1 MEPVQFD
8 VTKLLEVI
16 DQREK
21 ENNLT
26 VRIPIEEYLKLKKSY
41 DEYQTKEYKIALSL
55 NHRHIMEE
63 DGSTT
68 MIGSIH
74 TETVSFPDD
83 THTEL
88 STLYNEV
95 HANVKY
101 LEHLEKK
108 VEKLTSKIVTQD
120 GIIGKLKDEISWI
133 KKDKPK
139 WWKR

>member
-108 VEKLTSKIVTQD
+108 VEKLTSKIVVRD
-120 GIIGKLKDEISWI
+120 DLIKRLEDEISLG
-133 KKDKPK
+133 KDKRK